1 MQRGRTTR
9 PAKNTRSKAAPK
21 SNDRDVTQYAEKDPT
36 DLHRCFARWIVEEVG
51 YNPNDAGSKRE
62 AFLMGVSIS
71 TAARPAF
78 QASDYLAEWRE
89 EEGVAKRGPK
99 GKGQATKTTAA
110 KKGRKP
116 APEPEPEEDE
126 DELAEEMEEREE
138 ELMALTVAK
147 LRTLAQD
154 DDHEATA
161 ADIKGLNKA
170 DLVNLILDIEF
181 PEDEESDEEDDDE
194 EDDEYDE
201 EDEDSDEDEDDD
213 EDEEE
218 EEEEAPKSR
227 RGGRRS
233 SASST
238 AKTSRQQPAK
248 RSGAKTK
255 SGKDDYLF

>member
-181 PEDEESDEEDDDE
+181 PEDEESDEED
-194 EDDEYDE
+194 E
-201 EDEDSDEDEDDD
+201 EDEDDYDEDEDEEEEEEEEDD
-213 EDEEE
+213 EE

-227 RGGRRS
+227 RGRS
-233 SASST
+233 SSAKSSGRT
-238 AKTSRQQPAK
+238 TQGRQAKSSGRGESKSAK
-248 RSGAKTK
+248 
-255 SGKDDYLF
+255 GKDDYLF